1 MIARR
6 EAYPTTTRFAGS
18 RGLGGFPFCSSFFSF
33 FSPLP
38 KPTAAR
44 KAGCG
49 RVSTGYLPGVANRRF
64 HYDRAFE
71 HYLRANA
78 IPYIAVDEAKRA
90 LSAAGGHQ
98 TTRGR
103 SDAIPDK
110 LKSFDFVV
118 YSKRHRNLL
127 IDVKGRKH
135 SGKTGK
141 AFQNWVTRDDVAC
154 LSRWAQIFGDGFEP
168 AFAFLFWCDA
178 QPPDALFHE
187 VFSYG
192 DRWYAVLAVSLHDYQ
207 QHMRDRSAKWDTVSI
222 PAKAFDEL
230 SQPLME
236 LL

>member
-1 MIARR
+1 M
-6 EAYPTTTRFAGS
+6 
-18 RGLGGFPFCSSFFSF
+18 
-33 FSPLP
+33 
-38 KPTAAR
+38 
-44 KAGCG
+44 
-49 RVSTGYLPGVANRRF
+49 ANRRF

-90 LSAAGGHQ
+90 LSAAGGQ
-98 TTRGR
+98 RAAAEAPGAGANARGGGKATGR
-103 SDAIPDK
+103 IAEK

-135 SGKTGK
+135 AGKTGR

-154 LSRWAQIFGDGFEP
+154 LARWAEIFGSDFDP

-187 VFSYG
+187 VFAYG
-192 DRWYAVLAVSLHDYQ
+192 ERWYAVLAVRLADYQ

-222 PAKAFDEL
+222 PAAAFDQL
-230 SQPLME
+230 SVPLKE

>member
-1 MIARR
+1 M
-6 EAYPTTTRFAGS
+6 
-18 RGLGGFPFCSSFFSF
+18 
-33 FSPLP
+33 
-38 KPTAAR
+38 
-44 KAGCG
+44 
-49 RVSTGYLPGVANRRF
+49 ANRRF

-98 TTRGR
+98 AAADAGAGR
-103 SDAIPDK
+103 IAQK

-118 YSKRHRNLL
+118 YSQRHRNLL

-135 SGKTGK
+135 AGTTGK

-154 LSRWAQIFGDGFEP
+154 LERWAGIFGKDFDP

-187 VFSYG
+187 VFAYG
-192 DRWYAVLAVSLHDYQ
+192 ERWYAVLAVRLADYR

-222 PAKAFDEL
+222 PARAFEQL
-230 SQPLME
+230 SVPLKE